1 MSSKNTP
8 YSWLFFDADDTLF
21 DYSRAE
27 ASALAATADEF
38 GLSNLPDLTPS
49 YQAIN
54 AGIWLEF
61 EQGTIDA
68 LTLRAER
75 FARLFARFSIH
86 PDVDAFSQRYL
97 VHLSRAYFLFDGAP
111 QLLASLGQRFQMGLI
126 TNGLPEV
133 QRPRLAGSGI
143 GGYFKFVAISEEIG
157 IAKPDPAFFTA
168 AMAMA
173 GNPEKR
179 QVLVIGD
186 SLSSDIRGGFQAG
199 LDTLW
204 FNPKGKQPDARWKVT
219 YEARTL
225 SDILDILSPY

>member
-1 MSSKNTP
+1 MPANKTP

-38 GLSNLPDLTPS
+38 GLASVPDLMPT

-54 AGIWLEF
+54 AQIWVEF
-61 EQGTIDA
+61 EQGKIDA
-68 LTLRAER
+68 LELRSKR
-75 FARLFARFSIH
+75 FARLFARLGIQAEVEDFSL
-86 PDVDAFSQRYL
+86 RYL
-97 VHLSRAYFLFDGAP
+97 VHLSQGFFLFDGAP
-111 QLLASLGQRFQMGLI
+111 ELLARLGQRFQMGLI

-143 GGYFKFVAISEEIG
+143 AGHFKFVAISEEVG
-157 IAKPDPAFFTA
+157 SAKPDPAFFSA

-173 GNPEKR
+173 GDPDQR

-186 SLSSDIRGGFQAG
+186 SLNSDIRGGIQAG

-204 FNPKGKQPDARWKVT
+204 YNPKGKPPDPRWQVT
-219 YEARTL
+219 YEARCVR
-225 SDILDILSPY
+225 